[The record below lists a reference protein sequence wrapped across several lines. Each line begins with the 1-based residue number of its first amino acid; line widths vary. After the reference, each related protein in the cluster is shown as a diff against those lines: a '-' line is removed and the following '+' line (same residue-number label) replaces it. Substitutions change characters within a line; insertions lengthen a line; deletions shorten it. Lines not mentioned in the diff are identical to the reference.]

1 MYLTGVS
8 QSLLAA
14 ILYDA
19 GLGRFSGYNKML
31 ENALDDTNLHFQQKG
46 IEFRKD
52 ELRRILRGDLAQ
64 RELARFQ
71 HGDRFI
77 DGDELAK
84 EFARLGDLYFEDESR
99 GLSVAKEILKYF
111 VQQFEKYQLAD
122 AKTNVPVLLSYLK
135 ILSNAA
141 SLEHRQMMGSLQR
154 VEQTQQKMEQQ
165 IAELAAVSKTR
176 TARETAIMRDNAL
189 PQPID
194 SNLIGWDR
202 DWKPRKT
209 VGSVEF
215 DGEVSAAELKPGAAL
230 IVLFEKRPSGAWHDP
245 QVASAALWEAK
256 TTTARAL
263 PQFLWRDL
271 RLDKGQP
278 PDAET
283 APAWKVWPLCIPS
296 YDVSVEWR
304 LESYCFF
311 KPWGDAKER
320 IVQAFLTR
328 CSGKELECRV
338 ISLARPGRQWTLL
351 VQSADYDDFLHM
363 QWPYYKGLES
373 ALARGQYYK
382 SKAVQGLNGAKLEEF
397 AKELAANPR
406 FRDLIPKRYR
416 QHFEQRS
423 IHRRDVHLMLTG
435 IIERERRS
443 REDRQ
448 LQ

>member
-19 GLGRFSGYNKML
+19 GLGRFSGYNRML

-99 GLSVAKEILKYF
+99 ALSVAKEVLQYF

-154 VEQTQQKMEQQ
+154 VEQIQQKMEQQ

-176 TARETAIMRDNAL
+176 TARETAISATMLCHSLLTPTLSAG
-189 PQPID
+189 
-194 SNLIGWDR
+194 IGI
-202 DWKPRKT
+202 
-209 VGSVEF
+209 GSHE
-215 DGEVSAAELKPGAAL
+215 
-230 IVLFEKRPSGAWHDP
+230 
-245 QVASAALWEAK
+245 
-256 TTTARAL
+256 
-263 PQFLWRDL
+263 
-271 RLDKGQP
+271 RLSEMGNSMERFQP
-278 PDAET
+278 P
-283 APAWKVWPLCIPS
+283 S
-296 YDVSVEWR
+296 S
-304 LESYCFF
+304 S
-311 KPWGDAKER
+311 
-320 IVQAFLTR
+320 
-328 CSGKELECRV
+328 
-338 ISLARPGRQWTLL
+338 PGP
-351 VQSADYDDFLHM
+351 H
-363 QWPYYKGLES
+363 
-373 ALARGQYYK
+373 
-382 SKAVQGLNGAKLEEF
+382 
-397 AKELAANPR
+397 
-406 FRDLIPKRYR
+406 
-416 QHFEQRS
+416 
-423 IHRRDVHLMLTG
+423 
-435 IIERERRS
+435 
-443 REDRQ
+443 
-448 LQ
+448 